1 MTIDWNLILRLF
13 VGGLLGGLIG
23 LEREIRAKGAG
34 TRTHFIV
41 ALGSALYMIVSQY
54 AFFGSFDTSRV
65 ASGVVSGIGFIG
77 AGVIIFQKNVIRG
90 ITTAAGLWVAAA
102 VGMACGGGMFVIA
115 GAATLLTLLCL
126 EMLHFFHI
134 RYGEKVVELDLSS
147 TDSRG
152 LLSVLDILKAQ
163 GMNVDSY
170 SISDGKLHLSLRL
183 KLRNH
188 LDELRKLVKALDG
201 FKIETMN

>member
-201 FKIETMN
+201 FKIEAMN

>member
-134 RYGEKVVELDLSS
+134 RYGEKVVELALSS

-163 GMNVDSY
+163 GVNVESY
-170 SISDGKLHLSLRL
+170 AISDGKLHLTLRL

-188 LDELRKLVKALDG
+188 LDALLKLLTALDG
-201 FKIETMN
+201 FKIEAMN

>member
-102 VGMACGGGMFVIA
+102 VGMACGGGMFFIA

>member
-13 VGGLLGGLIG
+13 VGGLMGGLIG

-54 AFFGSFDTSRV
+54 AFFGSFDASRV

-90 ITTAAGLWVAAA
+90 ITTAAGLWVAGA
-102 VGMACGGGMFVIA
+102 VGMACGGGMYVIA
-115 GAATLLTLLCL
+115 GAATLMTLLCL

-134 RYGEKVVELDLSS
+134 RYGEKVVEMALSS
-147 TDSRG
+147 KDNKD
-152 LLSVLDILKAQ
+152 LLSVLDTLKEQ
-163 GMNVDSY
+163 GVNVETY
-170 SISDGKLHLSLRL
+170 SISDGKLHLTLRL

-188 LDELRKLVKALDG
+188 LVALRQLITALEG
-201 FKIETMN
+201 FKVEEMN